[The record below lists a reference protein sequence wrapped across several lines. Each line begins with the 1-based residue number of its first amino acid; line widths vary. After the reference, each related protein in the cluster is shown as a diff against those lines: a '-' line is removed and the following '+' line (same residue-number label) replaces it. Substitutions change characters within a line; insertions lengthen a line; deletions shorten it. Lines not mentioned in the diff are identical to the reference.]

1 VSTSHHFSYSQKRRS
16 TRLDKAVPVAVQG
29 VGAYR
34 EPYQDQVSTLSISC
48 HGCTYNSKYEVI
60 QGELVYL
67 DVRSTSDGSAPGA
80 SRARVK
86 WVQNLGGKV
95 GFQVAV
101 ELEVAGNIWG
111 VTSPPEDW
119 FPARALAANDP
130 AAQGRELRV
139 VGKAEQQNSSALQAQ
154 PATSSGGLQVQPAT
168 SSGGLQAQ
176 PATSSGGLQV
186 QPATSSG
193 GLQVQPA
200 PVPAS
205 SGVVT
210 GQGSQVKRNETSA
223 SPLSSLT
230 QLMAGLGEQMQ
241 ILASEAARTALAE
254 QKGRLLEEFR
264 LQLRQEAVRAMQS
277 VILASKEDFTRLAL
291 KELNLAHEAG
301 ARANYARWME
311 KIGQDMESARQ
322 HMLNQSK
329 EVSQRL
335 DNVAAT
341 TIERVQR
348 SMEVTRSEAVERFVS
363 RLKEQ
368 VAPMLAEA
376 KTALQTLADS
386 EAALKKESQAIRAGL
401 ESHLESASAASLA
414 RVQEQLDKNAAAT
427 AAKTNETM
435 RKLSEDF
442 ELAAREHVQSLLV
455 SMGSNVTQT
464 LEERTAELSR
474 EFSVGLE
481 GYTRNY
487 LEFISKAIAEIS
499 RNAPAHQ
506 NQ

>member
-139 VGKAEQQNSSALQAQ
+139 VGKAEQQNSSALQ
-154 PATSSGGLQVQPAT
+154 V
-168 SSGGLQAQ
+168 Q

-200 PVPAS
+200 PVPAGS
-205 SGVVT
+205 VVVN
-210 GQGSQVKRNETSA
+210 GQGSQVKRNETPA

-291 KELNLAHEAG
+291 KELNVAHEAG

>member
-186 QPATSSG
+186 QPA
-193 GLQVQPA
+193 
-200 PVPAS
+200 PVPAGS
-205 SGVVT
+205 VVVT

-329 EVSQRL
+329 EVGQRL

>member
-1 VSTSHHFSYSQKRRS
+1 MSTSHHFSYSQKRRS

-139 VGKAEQQNSSALQAQ
+139 VGKAEQQNSS
-154 PATSSGGLQVQPAT
+154 
-168 SSGGLQAQ
+168 
-176 PATSSGGLQV
+176 GLQV

-200 PVPAS
+200 PVPAGS
-205 SGVVT
+205 VVVN
-210 GQGSQVKRNETSA
+210 GQGSQVKRNETPA